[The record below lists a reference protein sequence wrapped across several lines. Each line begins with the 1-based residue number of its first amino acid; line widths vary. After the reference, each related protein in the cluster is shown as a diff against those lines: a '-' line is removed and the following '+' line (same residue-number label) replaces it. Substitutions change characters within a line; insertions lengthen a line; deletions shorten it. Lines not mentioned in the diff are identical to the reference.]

1 MRSLCIAFTLALVVA
16 PIAAS
21 ADGIAFVGPASWS
34 SNGPAS
40 SSGDASHQF
49 SQWHLP
55 GDSAASLTF
64 LQTTT
69 SYADSLAAIH
79 ANFTANKIKPA
90 VDKDVP
96 CQGKVAHV
104 IEFATGPADH
114 KVVINRMIVPSG
126 DGVAALTYSR
136 EDGTTF
142 DPDVAKAES
151 AYCAAAS

>member
-1 MRSLCIAFTLALVVA
+1 MRPLCIALVLA
-16 PIAAS
+16 AAATS
-21 ADGIAFVGPASWS
+21 PAAADGIAFVGPATWS

-40 SSGDASHQF
+40 SDAGHQF

-79 ANFTANKIKPA
+79 ANFAANKIKPA

-114 KVVINRMIVPSG
+114 KIVINRMIVPSG
-126 DGVAALTYSR
+126 DGIAALTYSR
-136 EDGTTF
+136 EDGTAF